1 MTGLPF
7 AGRLTMT
14 QRTFLTGS
22 LWVAGGTVLLGLSG
36 YAFIALTPG
45 RVSAADYAALSSL
58 YLLMSLIGPGL
69 FMPVEQETTRL
80 VSRARALG
88 QGTAAV
94 VRQISTMS
102 AVMLGI
108 AVVVL
113 LALYPTLV
121 DHVFHGRPGLWF
133 ALVASTAG
141 YAWANMLRGVLAGRG
156 HLRAYGCVVG
166 IDGLVRLIPAI
177 VLAAAGVAAAAPYG
191 LVLGSGSLAALALA
205 IPLTRPPGPAGAPT
219 AWSVL
224 VPATSWLV
232 AAQTLALAVANLGP
246 VAVNALLPGDPGRVG
261 VFAFVFVLARLPLFL
276 LYGVQPLLLPVLS
289 RSSARNDRAG
299 LRRDL
304 RRALLLVAGLG
315 ALALVLTAPVAGLI
329 ARSLFPGR
337 PAISGTTITLL
348 VVGTVLAMLVQVLQ
362 PALIA
367 VANHRMVAG
376 AWLIGAASFVVTF
389 FLPLDAVARAT
400 TAQIVAGAA
409 TLAVM
414 AFALRGHLR
423 ANPGGDEDVPAEA
436 AV

>member
-7 AGRLTMT
+7 AGRLTVS

-22 LWVAGGTVLLGLSG
+22 LWVAGGTGLLGLSG

-45 RVSAADYAALSSL
+45 RVSAPDYAALSSV

-88 QGTAAV
+88 VGTAAV
-94 VRQISTMS
+94 VRQIGAMS
-102 AVMLGI
+102 GAMLGI

-113 LALYPTLV
+113 AGLYPVLV
-121 DHVFHGRPGLWF
+121 DHVFHGRAGLWY

-141 YAWANMLRGVLAGRG
+141 YAGANMLRGVLAGRG

-166 IDGLVRLIPAI
+166 IDGLVRLLPA
-177 VLAAAGVAAAAPYG
+177 VALAAAGVAAAAPYG
-191 LVLGSGSLAALALA
+191 LALGAGSVAALALA
-205 IPLTRPPGPAGAPT
+205 IPLTRPAGPPGPSE
-219 AWSVL
+219 AWSRL
-224 VPATSWLV
+224 VPATAWLV

-261 VFAFVFVLARLPLFL
+261 VFTFVFVLARLPLFL

-304 RRALLLVAGLG
+304 RRALVLVAGLG
-315 ALALVLTAPVAGLI
+315 AVALVLTAPVAGLI

-337 PAISGTTITLL
+337 PAISGTIITLL

-376 AWLIGAASFVVTF
+376 AWLAGTVVFVSAF
-389 FLPLDAVARAT
+389 FLPWDAVARAT
-400 TAQIVAGAA
+400 TAQIVAGAV
-409 TLAVM
+409 TLATM

-423 ANPGGDEDVPAEA
+423 KEPGDDDMPAEVTA
-436 AV
+436 

>member
-7 AGRLTMT
+7 AGRLTVT

-22 LWVAGGTVLLGLSG
+22 LWVAGGTGLLGLSG

-45 RVSAADYAALSSL
+45 RVSAADYAALSSV
-58 YLLMSLIGPGL
+58 YLLMGLIGPGL

-80 VSRARALG
+80 VSRARTLG
-88 QGTAAV
+88 IGTASI
-94 VRQISTMS
+94 VRQVSTMS
-102 AVMLGI
+102 AAMLGI

-113 LALYPTLV
+113 LALYPVLV
-121 DHVFHGRPGLWF
+121 NDVFHGRAGLWF
-133 ALVASTAG
+133 AVVASTAG
-141 YAWANMLRGVLAGRG
+141 YAGANMLRGVLAGRG
-156 HLRAYGCVVG
+156 HLRAYGSVVG
-166 IDGLVRLIPAI
+166 IDGLVRLLPS
-177 VLAAAGVAAAAPYG
+177 VLFAAVGVTSAAPYG
-191 LVLGSGSLAALALA
+191 LALGAGSLAALALA
-205 IPLTRPPGPAGAPT
+205 IPLTRPPGPGGTREP
-219 AWSVL
+219 WSVL
-224 VPATSWLV
+224 VPATAWLV

-246 VAVNALLPGDPGRVG
+246 VAVNALLPGDPGRAG

-276 LYGVQPLLLPVLS
+276 LFGVQPLLLPVLS

-304 RRALLLVAGLG
+304 RRALVLVAGLG
-315 ALALVLTAPVAGLI
+315 ALALVLIAPVAGWI
-329 ARSLFPGR
+329 AHSLFPGR

-348 VVGTVLAMLVQVLQ
+348 VAGTVLAMLVQVLQ

-376 AWLIGAASFVVTF
+376 AWLVGTACFVSAF
-389 FLPLDAVARAT
+389 FLPWDAVARAT

-409 TLAVM
+409 TLATM

-423 ANPGGDEDVPAEA
+423 ATPGGDDNVPAA
-436 AV
+436 AAA

>member
-7 AGRLTMT
+7 AGRLTVS

-22 LWVAGGTVLLGLSG
+22 LWVAGGTGLLGLSG

-45 RVSAADYAALSSL
+45 RVSAPDYAALSSV

-88 QGTAAV
+88 VGTAAV
-94 VRQISTMS
+94 VRQIGMMS
-102 AVMLGI
+102 GAMLGI

-113 LALYPTLV
+113 AAVYPILV
-121 DHVFHGRPGLWF
+121 DHVFHGRAGLWY

-141 YAWANMLRGVLAGRG
+141 YAGANMLRGVLAGRG
-156 HLRAYGCVVG
+156 HLRAYGSVVG
-166 IDGLVRLIPAI
+166 IDGLVRLLPAV

-191 LVLGSGSLAALALA
+191 LALGAGSVAALALA
-205 IPLTRPPGPAGAPT
+205 IPLTRPAGPAGPT
-219 AWSVL
+219 DAWSRL
-224 VPATSWLV
+224 VPATAWLV

-261 VFAFVFVLARLPLFL
+261 VFTFVFVLARLPLFL

-304 RRALLLVAGLG
+304 RRALVLVAGLG
-315 ALALVLTAPVAGLI
+315 AAALVLTAPVAGLI

-348 VVGTVLAMLVQVLQ
+348 VVGTVLAMLIQVLQ

-376 AWLIGAASFVVTF
+376 AWLTGTVVFVCAF
-389 FLPLDAVARAT
+389 FLPWDAVARAT
-400 TAQIVAGAA
+400 TAQIVAGAV
-409 TLAVM
+409 TLATM

-423 ANPGGDEDVPAEA
+423 KEPGDDDMPAEVTA
-436 AV
+436 